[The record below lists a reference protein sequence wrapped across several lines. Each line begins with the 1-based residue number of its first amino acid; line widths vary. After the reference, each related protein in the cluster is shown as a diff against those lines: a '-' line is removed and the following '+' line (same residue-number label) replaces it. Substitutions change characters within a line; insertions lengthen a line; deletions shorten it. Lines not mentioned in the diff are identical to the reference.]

1 MGQLPAVDQLPDG
14 ISIDEKSFKFKDKI
28 FHYDKIKSIRIYS
41 GIQKMSLNLIPMPTT
56 VNSILT
62 VFDKDNK
69 KLDTWAQRIH
79 FYVVFLKYRFL

>member
-41 GIQKMSLNLIPMPTT
+41 SIQKMSLNLIPMPTT

-69 KLDTWAQRIH
+69 KIKIKFAYQR
-79 FYVVFLKYRFL
+79 FGFKRKNKA